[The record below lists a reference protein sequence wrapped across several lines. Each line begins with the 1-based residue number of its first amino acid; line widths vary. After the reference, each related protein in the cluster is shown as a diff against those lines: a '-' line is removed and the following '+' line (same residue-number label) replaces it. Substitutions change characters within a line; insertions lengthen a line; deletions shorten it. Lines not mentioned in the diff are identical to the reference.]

1 MKRVFLGITVA
12 LVMVGVTLSG
22 SHPSLAVT
30 QVDTARFFVNP
41 DSLPF
46 NALAGTS
53 TSRYWGISNGAGW
66 RIEVPDNWNGDLVL
80 YAHGYAGT
88 GDQLGVQN
96 PAFIR
101 LELIAKGYAWAASSY
116 RANGYVP
123 GTGAEDTYDLLKIF
137 KQVVSKDGKKG
148 KFKRVYLYGVSMG
161 GHVVGHMIE
170 RWRNSF
176 AGALPICGVMGD
188 NELFDFFQDMYLV
201 AETLVGNTPVV
212 PTPPDYFTNPL
223 KGWQVTRT
231 LLGAPYPGTPLA
243 PNTLT
248 LTGTLFKQIIEN
260 LSGGDRPVYD
270 QGFVGPN
277 GGDFAFNFGSA
288 VAGPGRENFD
298 TVYQL
303 DIDPALS
310 QEEKRFND
318 TVIRLTASTQDRDRN
333 GIFNQATSSPALTAK
348 FKIPV
353 VTLHTLGE
361 LFVPFHME
369 QVYAR
374 RARAAGTDHLLVQRA
389 IRGRGHC
396 EFAPAE
402 VSTAFGD
409 LVNWVVNGIKPQ
421 GDDILD
427 PATVA
432 APDFGCKFTPEDHP
446 LVPACRR

>member
-1 MKRVFLGITVA
+1 MNEA
-12 LVMVGVTLSG
+12 
-22 SHPSLAVT
+22 
-30 QVDTARFFVNP
+30 
-41 DSLPF
+41 SLPF
-46 NALAGTS
+46 GALAGTS
-53 TSRYWGISNGAGW
+53 TTRYWGITNGAGW

-88 GDQLGVQN
+88 GDLLAVQN
-96 PAFIR
+96 PGIR
-101 LELIAKGYAWAASSY
+101 AYLLGKGYAWAASSY
-116 RANGYVP
+116 RANGYVA

-148 KFKRVYLYGVSMG
+148 KFNRVYLYGVSMG

-170 RWRNSF
+170 KWRNNF
-176 AGALPICGVMGD
+176 AGALPVCGVMGD

-201 AETLVGNTPVV
+201 AETLVGNSPIV
-212 PTPPDYFTNPL
+212 PTPADYYTNPL
-223 KGWQVTRT
+223 KGWLVTRP
-231 LLGAPYPGTPLA
+231 LLGASYPSG
-243 PNTLT
+243 LT
-248 LTGTLFKQIIEN
+248 ATGTRFKQIIEN

-298 TVYQL
+298 IVYQF
-303 DIDPALS
+303 DTDPALS
-310 QEEKRFND
+310 LEEQQFNN
-318 TVIRLTASTQDRDRN
+318 TVLRLTASTQDRDRN

-353 VTLHTLGE
+353 LTLHTLGE

-374 RARAAGTDHLLVQRA
+374 RAIAAGTDDLLVQRA
-389 IRGRGHC
+389 IRSRAHC
-396 EFAPAE
+396 EFLPAE
-402 VSTAFGD
+402 LTTAFDD
-409 LVNWVVNGIKPQ
+409 LVNWVVNDAKPQ

-432 APDFGCKFTPEDHP
+432 APTFGCKFTPVAHHSSI
-446 LVPACRR
+446 PACP